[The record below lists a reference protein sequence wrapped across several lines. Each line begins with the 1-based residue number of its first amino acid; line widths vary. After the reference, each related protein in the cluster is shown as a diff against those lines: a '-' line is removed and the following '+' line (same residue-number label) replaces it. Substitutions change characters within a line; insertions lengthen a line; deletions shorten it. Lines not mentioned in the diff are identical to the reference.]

1 MTNES
6 HMRHDDSG
14 SVATPVA
21 TAEPSVTPEQIDDW
35 AAEIRDF
42 FARTRRRLGGCGN
55 GAAADPTNA
64 SPLERVMQETTPAAG
79 MPLECDDSASSSDDA
94 LSRLHEIKQRLAARL
109 QKP

>member
-6 HMRHDDSG
+6 YMRHDDSG
-14 SVATPVA
+14 SAATPVA
-21 TAEPSVTPEQIDDW
+21 TSEPNVTPEQIDDW

-42 FARTRRRLGGCGN
+42 FDHTRRRLGGCGN
-55 GAAADPTNA
+55 GAAADSTNA
-64 SPLERVMQETTPAAG
+64 SPLERMMREPSPAAA
-79 MPLECDDSASSSDDA
+79 MPRESDDSASSSDDA